1 MEPTTAEP
9 LWGRRRSTSS
19 GLPSRLALTLG
30 SAPNHPRTAQGRPL
44 QVQFSSCRPESSPSR
59 QRLRR
64 AHAATLRIVRRH
76 PQSEFERQVH
86 ELRARHPLAAS
97 HSPRPHRVAGAA
109 PKPHSAVLELHA
121 LLDRHFA
128 PHELAREERAYADR
142 GDEDQAREGAQPRDA
157 ADGVLGRRLLVVRHR
172 RHADGFVLRARAAA
186 AAAGRPSRRRATQSC
201 KYGAAVARVLV
212 VRVVGSRPP
221 KVWRAGQWK
230 RISARSAQRSAGA
243 RAQPGRL
250 AEQRKSRFQAAA
262 PPDFCNSEPCQHYL
276 IFAGVAA

>member
-1 MEPTTAEP
+1 M
-9 LWGRRRSTSS
+9 
-19 GLPSRLALTLG
+19 
-30 SAPNHPRTAQGRPL
+30 
-44 QVQFSSCRPESSPSR
+44 QFSSCRPESSPSR

-172 RHADGFVLRARAAA
+172 RHADGLRPARS
-186 AAAGRPSRRRATQSC
+186 RCCSRRRRDRRDAARPELRVWRRPRSRVSLAC
-201 KYGAAVARVLV
+201 SREPPAEGAARGVMEK
-212 VRVVGSRPP
+212 S
-221 KVWRAGQWK
+221 
-230 RISARSAQRSAGA
+230 ISAQRAKVRRSPCAAGA
-243 RAQPGRL
+243 TSGA
-250 AEQRKSRFQAAA
+250 
-262 PPDFCNSEPCQHYL
+262 
-276 IFAGVAA
+276 

>member
-1 MEPTTAEP
+1 MGRAAGGGVHRRAES
-9 LWGRRRSTSS
+9 LADFRGRRRSTSS

-97 HSPRPHRVAGAA
+97 HSPRPRCVADAA

-172 RHADGFVLRARAAA
+172 RHADGIPPARS
-186 AAAGRPSRRRATQSC
+186 RCCSRRRRDRRDA
-201 KYGAAVARVLV
+201 
-212 VRVVGSRPP
+212 
-221 KVWRAGQWK
+221 
-230 RISARSAQRSAGA
+230 
-243 RAQPGRL
+243 AQPR
-250 AEQRKSRFQAAA
+250 AASTA
-262 PPDFCNSEPCQHYL
+262 PP
-276 IFAGVAA
+276 

>member
-1 MEPTTAEP
+1 M
-9 LWGRRRSTSS
+9 
-19 GLPSRLALTLG
+19 
-30 SAPNHPRTAQGRPL
+30 
-44 QVQFSSCRPESSPSR
+44 QFSSCRPESSPSR

-64 AHAATLRIVRRH
+64 AHAATLRIARRH

-172 RHADGFVLRARAAA
+172 RHADGLRPARSWCC
-186 AAAGRPSRRRATQSC
+186 SRRRATVATTRNPELQVRRRRSSRVSRAC
-201 KYGAAVARVLV
+201 SRKPPAEGVAR
-212 VRVVGSRPP
+212 GAME
-221 KVWRAGQWK
+221 KN
-230 RISARSAQRSAGA
+230 ISAQRAKVRRSPCAAGA
-243 RAQPGRL
+243 TSGA
-250 AEQRKSRFQAAA
+250 
-262 PPDFCNSEPCQHYL
+262 
-276 IFAGVAA
+276 